1 MGARGGGGGGA
12 PVSTPRTSRALSS
25 QRLHAR
31 LGARRGG
38 LPKGATDSVAVYALA
53 PCSAA
58 LPWGTRGGAR
68 EAGACGALRCWPFGA
83 CRQHLPA
90 SSRVLV
96 PLKMRGRQCSGGGW
110 WRVGVCGVCG
120 GVEVTRSAPRPRM
133 AAPRRV
139 NRHRRG
145 AGLVLR
151 PERRRRKKQVFFGN
165 RVPAPLPPK
174 SSFWLETPASAVA
187 LLARRARSSSAT
199 PRAAPQTAQPP
210 KSAPEKGKRVPRV
223 RKSKAGDGAAPS
235 QNARLPAGRRRRAR
249 SLLTE

>member
-38 LPKGATDSVAVYALA
+38 LSKGATDSVAVYALA

-83 CRQHLPA
+83 CRQHLPD

-96 PLKMRGRQCSGGGW
+96 SLKMRGSAVQWRGMVEGGGVW
-110 WRVGVCGVCG
+110 GVWGCG
-120 GVEVTRSAPRPRM
+120 GHPLSPPPPHGR
-133 AAPRRV
+133 AAPTGTAA
-139 NRHRRG
+139 G
-145 AGLVLR
+145 AGLR
-151 PERRRRKKQVFFGN
+151 PERRRRKKQVFSGN
-165 RVPAPLPPK
+165 RVRPSAAEKQLLAGDTRECSGTSRAPRAI
-174 SSFWLETPASAVA
+174 EQRHA
-187 LLARRARSSSAT
+187 ARRAAD
-199 PRAAPQTAQPP
+199 RAAP

-235 QNARLPAGRRRRAR
+235 PSARLPAGGRRRAR